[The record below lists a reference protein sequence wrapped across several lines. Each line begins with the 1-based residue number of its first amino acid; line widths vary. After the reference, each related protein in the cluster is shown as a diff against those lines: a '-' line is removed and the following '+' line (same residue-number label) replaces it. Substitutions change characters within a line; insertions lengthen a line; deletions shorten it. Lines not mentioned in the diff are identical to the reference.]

1 MLFAFR
7 RIRVFQALLAL
18 IAAVCGVG
26 AALALNLATSGGGI
40 GAFVA
45 TIALAVVFLWA
56 FAAAVRAPTSFLAVG
71 DERTRIRF
79 AGFIDT
85 VIANSDIRA
94 VRLVKHRPWGG
105 IGVRTD
111 LRGTV
116 SLVTA
121 FGTVAELELKSP
133 VRVWLIPRLW
143 RLRATKLRLS
153 IRNPDK
159 LVDRFARR

>member
-18 IAAVCGVG
+18 IAAACGVG
-26 AALALNLATSGGGI
+26 AAISLNQATDGGGI
-40 GAFVA
+40 WAFIA
-45 TIALAVVFLWA
+45 TIGLAIVFLWA
-56 FAAAVRAPTSFLAVG
+56 FAAALRAPTSFLAVG

-85 VIANSDIRA
+85 VIANGDIRA
-94 VRLVKHRPWGG
+94 VRLAKHPWWGG

-116 SLVTA
+116 SLVTG
-121 FGTVAELELKSP
+121 FGQVAELELKSP
-133 VRVWLIPRLW
+133 VRVWVIPRLW
-143 RLRATKLRLS
+143 RLKASRLRLS
-153 IRNPDK
+153 IRNPEK
-159 LVDRFARR
+159 LVDRFAKR